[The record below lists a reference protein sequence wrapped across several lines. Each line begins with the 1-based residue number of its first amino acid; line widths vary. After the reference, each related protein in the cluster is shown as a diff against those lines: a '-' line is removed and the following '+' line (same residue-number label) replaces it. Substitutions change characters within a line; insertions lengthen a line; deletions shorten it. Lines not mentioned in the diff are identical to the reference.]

1 MPDLL
6 ASITPA
12 LQPMLGRGRW
22 LVGYSG
28 GLDSTVLLHLLS
40 RFVQQRQAPPALL
53 AIHIHHGLS
62 PNAQRWQQSCET
74 FCRQHGIPLQCQ
86 SIALPRNPRGGL
98 EAAAREARY
107 AAIDD
112 LRQGDDVL
120 FLGHHLDDQ
129 LETLVLNLFR
139 SRGIAGLAG
148 MAATSHPAALRA
160 RPLLQHPRSELLD
173 YARQHELTWVED
185 ESNAELRFSRGFVRH
200 RLLPMAASHWTDYS
214 SRLDATQREF
224 GYASELLDEVAAA
237 DLQVV
242 CKADRW
248 GQYLEVAAMQALSPA
263 RARNLVRLWLHR
275 FGVPTLR
282 QRQWQVFFSD
292 LLANSGTATLA
303 LRGGSLRR
311 YRQALYF
318 VAGADLAGRAA
329 ISAWDGYQRVGLG
342 ASGVLRWSPAQARG
356 LDPRRAY
363 RVVFRAGGEVLQP
376 FGSAHSVSLK
386 RLLQERGVPPWWRS
400 RVPLLVCNGELAAV
414 ADLAVASRFLIEG
427 SAGAAQLVWEPQGTP
442 S

>member
-12 LQPMLGRGRW
+12 LLPMLGRGRW

-40 RFVQQRQAPPALL
+40 RFVRQRQGSPAVL

-62 PNAQRWQQSCET
+62 PNAQRWQQHCEA
-74 FCRQHGIPLQCQ
+74 FCQQHGIALQCRA
-86 SIALPRNPRGGL
+86 IALPRHPRGGL

-107 AAIDD
+107 AEIDD
-112 LRQGDDVL
+112 LRRADDVL

-148 MAATSHPAALRA
+148 MAAASHPAALRV

-185 ESNAELRFSRGFVRH
+185 ESNADLRFSRGFVRH
-200 RLLPMAASHWTDYS
+200 RLLPMAGSHWPDYS
-214 SRLDATQREF
+214 SRLAATRREL
-224 GYASELLDEVAAA
+224 GHASELLDEVAAA
-237 DLQVV
+237 DLQAV

-248 GQYLEVAAMQALSPA
+248 GQYLDVPAMQAVSPA

-275 FGVPTLR
+275 CRVPTLR

-292 LLANSGTATLA
+292 LLARSGTATLG

-318 VAGADLAGRAA
+318 VPTAEPAGPPSV
-329 ISAWDGYQRVGLG
+329 SAWDGYQRVGLG
-342 ASGVLRWSPAQARG
+342 ASGVLRWSPGQAPG

-363 RVVFRAGGEVLQP
+363 RVVFRSGGEVFQP
-376 FGSAHSVSLK
+376 SGSQHSVSLK

-400 RVPLLVCNGELAAV
+400 RVPLLVCDGELAAV
-414 ADLAVASRFLIEG
+414 ADLAVAGCFLVEG
-427 SAGAAQLVWEPQGTP
+427 TADAAQLVWEPQGIP
-442 S
+442 P